1 MFVKKKLIFLPAILL
16 LSLWFFVF
24 LVVNILWYQEV
35 GYLATFLKILITRR
49 ILEISCFLLSLAFL
63 WGNLTL
69 AFRFRREYPKEVP
82 QSPEVKL
89 YLLLPLVFFFSVII
103 ILVIY
108 FFTEFLL
115 NTYKENLFLPN
126 FSLSSFP
133 FQLRIIRDI
142 LDNFPTQVT
151 SIISLLLFVVFII
164 LKTEIALETAS
175 LFISALVAIIFSGY
189 WERFLQLFNS
199 VTYGEKDPIFG
210 IDIGFYLFKV
220 PVLQIIY
227 IWVLVLNILTIS
239 KVALV
244 YLLSKNSIS
253 EGAFKGFSRNQ
264 LRHIYGLLS
273 LLMLILSGGHWLN
286 RYLILFSSEG
296 VVYGAGYTDIHVN
309 LPRETFASIY
319 TFAVGI
325 WMLLK
330 AIDKGKNTI
339 SYSQREGKN
348 SNSMIPFSPL
358 PFVAYALLYS
368 LGLFLAFLVQK
379 TIVQPDE
386 LSLERP
392 YIVNNIKATR
402 AAFNLDKIEGRI
414 FQPQGSLTLEDIKK
428 NHLTIDNIRL
438 WDTRPILQ
446 ANRQLQQIRPYYVFA
461 GADIDRYAIKN
472 NTLVPENTQVIVA
485 ARELD
490 TKLLPPQ
497 AQTWVNQ
504 HLVYTHGYGLTMSPV
519 NRVAE
524 GGLPYYF
531 IKDIGT
537 AEDPGA
543 LNFSGDNIRQSLPPF
558 NPRIYYG
565 EVTKD
570 YVLVKTKVREFDF
583 PSGEGN
589 AYYTYEGKGGIEIGN
604 FWRRL
609 VFSLYLRD
617 WRLLFTPNLTPQTR
631 ILFRRS
637 LAERLKAIAPFLYYD
652 RDPYLV
658 VAQKNPG
665 DSNNLYWIIDG
676 YTISAYY
683 PYSDGGNNKF
693 NYIRNSV
700 KVVINAE
707 NGETSFYISDEEDPI
722 IKVWQKIFPELFKP
736 LATMPDSLRRHLRY
750 PTDYFNTQS
759 ERLLTYHVTDPQVF
773 YNREDQW
780 QIPEE
785 SYANEPL
792 AIEPYYLIMKLPIGK
807 EEEFILLH
815 PYTPI
820 SRANLIAWLAARS
833 DGDNYGKLLLYQFPK
848 ERLVY
853 GPNQIEALINQDP
866 VISGQISLWNR
877 QGAKAIQGHL
887 LIIPIEQSLLY
898 VEPVYLE
905 ADRNSVPT
913 LARVIVVYDNQI
925 VMADSLQKALDIIFG
940 GGMKDES
947 TIIRLFREGLP
958 Q

>member
-1 MFVKKKLIFLPAILL
+1 MFIKKRLIFFLAILPL
-16 LSLWFFVF
+16 TLWLFIF

-35 GYLATFLKILITRR
+35 GYLNTFLKILISRR
-49 ILEISCFLLSLAFL
+49 ILEITAFLISFAFL
-63 WGNLTL
+63 WSNLKL
-69 AFRFRREYPKEVP
+69 ALRLREEYPKELP
-82 QSPEVKL
+82 QSPEIKL
-89 YLLLPLVFFFSVII
+89 YLLLPLGLFFSVII

-115 NTYKENLFLPN
+115 TIYRNNLFLPN
-126 FSLSSFP
+126 FSTSSIP
-133 FQLRIIRDI
+133 FQLKIIEDI
-142 LDNFPTQVT
+142 LDNFPTQIT
-151 SIISLLLFVVFII
+151 SILSLFLVGIFII
-164 LKTEIALETAS
+164 IKTEIALEVVS
-175 LFISALVAIIFSGY
+175 IFISVLIAIIVSRY
-189 WERFLQLFNS
+189 WERFLQFFNS
-199 VTYGEKDPIFG
+199 IAYGEKDPIFG
-210 IDIGFYLFKV
+210 LDISFYLFKV

-239 KVALV
+239 KVVLL
-244 YLLSKNSIS
+244 YLLSNDSIS
-253 EGAFKGFSRNQ
+253 EGRFRGFSRSQ
-264 LRHIYGLLS
+264 LRHIYGLVS
-273 LLMLILSGGHWLN
+273 LLMFILSGGHWLN
-286 RYLILFSSEG
+286 RYLLLFSSEG

-309 LPRETFASIY
+309 LPRETLASIY
-319 TFAVGI
+319 TFIVGI
-325 WMLLK
+325 WLSYK
-330 AIDKGKNTI
+330 AIDKGENTTYYSLRKKKKGKGVI
-339 SYSQREGKN
+339 S
-348 SNSMIPFSPL
+348 FSPL
-358 PFVAYALLYS
+358 PFLVYAVLYS

-386 LSLERP
+386 LSLEKP
-392 YIVNNIKATR
+392 YITNNIKATR
-402 AAFNLDKIEGRI
+402 AAFNLDKIEVRI
-414 FQPQGSLTLEDIKK
+414 FEPQGKLTLEDIKK

-461 GADIDRYAIKN
+461 GADIDRYTIKN
-472 NTLVPENTQVIVA
+472 DNQVPENTQVIVA

-490 TKLLPPQ
+490 TKLLPSQ

-537 AEDPGA
+537 VEDPGA
-543 LNFSGDNIRQSLPPF
+543 LHFTSENIRRSLPPF

-565 EVTKD
+565 EATND
-570 YVLVKTKVREFDF
+570 YVLVKTKVKEFDF

-589 AYYTYEGKGGIEIGN
+589 AYYTYDGKGGIEIGN

-617 WRLLFTPNLTPQTR
+617 WRLLLTPNLTPQTR

-637 LAERLKAIAPFLYYD
+637 LTERLKAIAPFLYYD

-683 PYSDGGNNKF
+683 PYSDGGDNKF

-707 NGETSFYISDEEDPI
+707 NGETNFYISDEEDPI
-722 IKVWQKIFPELFKP
+722 IRVWQKIFPQLFKP
-736 LATMPDSLRRHLRY
+736 LASMPDSLRRHLRY

-785 SYANEPL
+785 SYGNEPL

-833 DGDNYGKLLLYQFPK
+833 DGDYYGKLLLYQFPK

-913 LARVIVVYDNQI
+913 LARVIVAYDNQI
-925 VMADSLQKALDIIFG
+925 VMASSLQKALDIIFG
-940 GGMKDES
+940 GGVTDES
-947 TIIRLFREGLP
+947 TIIRPFGDIP